1 MKFPDRGRGPGCGGG
16 GRRRPERGGRPA
28 TLPAG
33 RAVALRSPAGFRSRA
48 SAVPA
53 TWPGIVCNPGK
64 FLRWRLRNRRR
75 APAAPRPVR
84 RSRSSGPLR
93 AAPGG
98 PPEGRGS
105 GAWGTGRRAGP
116 RAPRAGG
123 PGSVES
129 DRRSS
134 WERRFPWA
142 SASWERSCP
151 ARKWGGRAVAVR
163 CRRDT
168 SVPRTHRSQDE
179 RRASTSGRESAG
191 VRWPCIGAGGSPRGA
206 ETRRPGAG
214 LPTSGPRANIVRA

>member
-16 GRRRPERGGRPA
+16 GRRRPERGGRSA
-28 TLPAG
+28 ILPAG

-75 APAAPRPVR
+75 APAAPRPGR
-84 RSRSSGPLR
+84 RSRSSGPPR
-93 AAPGG
+93 EAPRKVVGAGRGERGAAPGRVLR
-98 PPEGRGS
+98 GRADPVRS
-105 GAWGTGRRAGP
+105 NQ
-116 RAPRAGG
+116 
-123 PGSVES
+123 

-151 ARKWGGRAVAVR
+151 ARKWGGGAVADR